1 MKKPL
6 VAAVIALAVLF
17 ALAVAFAFHWIRSR
31 QRDIAEYLPPVPAVA
46 GVSISS
52 TEAHVHNHF
61 AAREF
66 RFHTTATADAAAAAK
81 LFEPQL
87 VSAGWEL
94 GASGGSGD
102 VFSSSWRHREK
113 ISGGLHLAFT
123 VLQLDPSGEFL
134 GTMATVPYLP
144 RPQSASSP
152 RP

>member
-1 MKKPL
+1 VKKPL
-6 VAAVIALAVLF
+6 VTTVIGLVVLF
-17 ALAVAFAFHWIRSR
+17 AIVAAFALFWIRSR
-31 QRDIAEYLPPVPAVA
+31 QRDIAEYLPPVPAAA

-52 TEAHVHNHF
+52 TGTHVYSHF

-66 RFHTTATADAAAAAK
+66 RFRTGATADAAAAAK

-87 VSAGWEL
+87 VSAGWQL
-94 GASGGSGD
+94 VASGGSGN

-134 GTMATVPYLP
+134 GTMTTVPSWP
-144 RPQSASSP
+144 APTSSHTP
-152 RP
+152 